1 MPDSNQHFEGR
12 IHCSASFLKYFLFA
26 FRNKRSSSCSSGARL
41 RRQSGTQLAGP
52 ALQLELALQL
62 NK

>member
-12 IHCSASFLKYFLFA
+12 THCSASFLKYFLVA
-26 FRNKRSSSCSSGARL
+26 FRNKRSSPCSRGESL
-41 RRQSGTQLAGP
+41 RRQSGSQLPGL
-52 ALQLELALQL
+52 ALQLKLALQL